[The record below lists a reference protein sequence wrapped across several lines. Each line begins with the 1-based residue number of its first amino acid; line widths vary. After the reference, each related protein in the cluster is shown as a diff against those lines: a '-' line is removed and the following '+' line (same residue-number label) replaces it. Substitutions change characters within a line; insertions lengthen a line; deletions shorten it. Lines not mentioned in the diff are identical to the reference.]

1 VAEQEKIKTTAMK
14 RSLIFV
20 GLSLAGMFVAIQL
33 GCNWQAAQNRA
44 ELAQSWSRDSVEFA
58 AIGMTNQ
65 TLFAALPGMGQ
76 AEDAAFLA
84 SVVHDHRLA
93 NGLRGVGFHRIQCG
107 AHTIAIVK

>member
-1 VAEQEKIKTTAMK
+1 MK
-14 RSLIFV
+14 KSHIFV
-20 GLSLAGMFVAIQL
+20 GLSLAGMFAALQL
-33 GCNWQAAQNRA
+33 RCTWQEAQNRA

-76 AEDAAFLA
+76 AEDDEFLA
-84 SVVHDHRLA
+84 SLVQDQRLA
-93 NGLRGVGFHRIQCG
+93 NELRGFGFHRIQCG